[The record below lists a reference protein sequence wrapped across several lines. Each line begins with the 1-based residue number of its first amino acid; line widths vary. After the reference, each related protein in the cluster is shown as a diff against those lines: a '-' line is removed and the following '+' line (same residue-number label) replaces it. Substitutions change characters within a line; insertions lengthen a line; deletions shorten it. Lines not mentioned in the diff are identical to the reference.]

1 MKNLFH
7 ITLLFA
13 LLVAVSACG
22 SSQADSD
29 PVAVLEAL
37 EAAHNAKDP
46 DGVAA
51 LYAKDG
57 YEVNGDGT
65 FTGREEIRDLY
76 ARVVNIFTLDCGN
89 YEVNGNNVTYECIL
103 IGSNFRVGE
112 RYEAVVENGK
122 IKSNVRTEVFTP

>member
-1 MKNLFH
+1 MKNLFRFT
-7 ITLLFA
+7 ILFV
-13 LLVAVSACG
+13 LFLGVSACG

-51 LYAKDG
+51 LYAEDG
-57 YEVNGDGT
+57 YEVNGEGK
-65 FTGREEIRDLY
+65 FTGPEEIRELY
-76 ARVVNIFTLDCGN
+76 ARVVNVFTLDCNN
-89 YEVNGNNVTYECIL
+89 YVVNGNNVTYECIL
-103 IGSNFRVGE
+103 TIDNIRAGE

-122 IKSNVRTEVFTP
+122 IKSNVLTETFTP

>member
-1 MKNLFH
+1 MKNLFRFA
-7 ITLLFA
+7 ILFVVLLG
-13 LLVAVSACG
+13 VSACG

-51 LYAKDG
+51 LYAEDG

-65 FTGREEIRDLY
+65 FTGREEIRELY
-76 ARVVNIFTLDCGN
+76 ARVVNIFTLDCNN
-89 YEVNGNNVTYECIL
+89 YEVNGTKVTYECIL
-103 IGSNFRVGE
+103 TVGDARFGE

-122 IKSNVRTEVFTP
+122 IKSNVRTDTFNP